1 VAGAVQKSGDRATR
15 TIVGIGPAQTLAF
28 EVGLR
33 RCSWYWRSSITPMLI
48 IGSRIGLIRRVVR
61 RRAEWAARWAA

>member
-33 RCSWYWRSSITPMLI
+33 RCSEQLEHELI
-48 IGSRIGLIRRVVR
+48 DGC
-61 RRAEWAARWAA
+61 